1 MSFSKDFRS
10 NPSSGLLV
18 HRVLT
23 FVCEQNNLSLDE
35 VWATVSDRSVDQLRR
50 THRRQVRRN
59 DPVASVKKARSAYSY
74 FTAAQ
79 RGSIVKSNP
88 NATFGDVS
96 KLISAKWRKMS
107 DRAKRKYNKMSTE
120 DKARYQR
127 EVAEVC
133 ERHGI
138 PTKQEAANRPKKPL
152 TAFFIYQ
159 REVRQEITKGEPK
172 LKPPQVAKEAS
183 RRWKALNTKQRSKYE
198 KLAVADRA
206 RYQREKAAAAEQAA
220 AAPAAVAAQ

>member
-10 NPSSGLLV
+10 KPASGLLV

-23 FVCEQNNLSLDE
+23 FVCEQNNLNLEE
-35 VWATVSDRSVDQLRR
+35 VWASVSDRSVAQLRR
-50 THRRQVRRN
+50 THRRQVRLN
-59 DPVASVKKARSAYSY
+59 DPVASIKKARSAYSY

-79 RGSIVKSNP
+79 RASIVKSNP
-88 NATFGDVS
+88 NASFGDVS

-107 DRAKRKYNKMSTE
+107 DRAKRKYVKLSTE
-120 DKARYQR
+120 DKGRYQR

-138 PTKQEAANRPKKPL
+138 PTKQQLENRPKKPL

-159 REVRQEITKGEPK
+159 REVRREITKSQPN

-183 RRWKALNTKQRSKYE
+183 RLWKALEPKQKSKYE

-206 RYQREKAAAAEQAA
+206 RYQREKAAAQ
-220 AAPAAVAAQ
+220 AAPAVVAAQ